1 MEPAN
6 VEIVTSPDPTM
17 PICVVALLFALI
29 PIFGLL
35 ALVRMWGQRM
45 QKKHAP
51 GGGLDVEAL
60 RRMRD
65 AGEISPQ
72 EFDIIL
78 GGIAGSRGGVAAAS
92 AKTGSGEE
100 QPPAQPIKNE
110 ENPPRRE
117 RSNTDG

>member
-1 MEPAN
+1 MDTPPVEYNFSAN
-6 VEIVTSPDPTM
+6 QLMALVIV
-17 PICVVALLFALI
+17 CVAALLV
-29 PIFGLL
+29 IFVIL
-35 ALVRMWGQRM
+35 ALVKMWGQRM
-45 QKKHAP
+45 QKKGGP
-51 GGGLDVEAL
+51 CGGLDVEAL

>member
-1 MEPAN
+1 MEPPK
-6 VEIVTSPDPTM
+6 VETVMPPGQMMALVIV
-17 PICVVALLFALI
+17 CVAALLV
-29 PIFGLL
+29 IFVVL

-78 GGIAGSRGGVAAAS
+78 GGIAGSGGGAAAAS

>member
-1 MEPAN
+1 MDAPRVEYDFSAN
-6 VEIVTSPDPTM
+6 QMMALVIV
-17 PICVVALLFALI
+17 CVAALLV
-29 PIFGLL
+29 IFVVL

-45 QKKHAP
+45 QKKCAP

-78 GGIAGSRGGVAAAS
+78 GGIAGGGGGGAALS
-92 AKTGSGEE
+92 AKAGSGKE